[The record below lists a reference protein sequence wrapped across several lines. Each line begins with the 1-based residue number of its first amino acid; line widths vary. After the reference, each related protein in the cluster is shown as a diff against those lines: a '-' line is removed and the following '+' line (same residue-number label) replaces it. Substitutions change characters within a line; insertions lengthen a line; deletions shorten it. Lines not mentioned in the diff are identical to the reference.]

1 MSGTYI
7 TSASITNVHMLQFPS
22 GTISAYITEANA
34 YYEDFCNQM
43 GVDVD
48 SISTPVPIVADRM
61 LSNYCVMRL
70 AEDSIGTNA
79 VSLAEGQD
87 MYVEMRIQYK
97 ELVKQYQDQITPEMI
112 TGNVSNRSQR
122 SISSGKLWRS

>member
-1 MSGTYI
+1 MGTYL
-7 TSASITNVHMLQFPS
+7 SSSGITNVHMNQFPS
-22 GTISAYITEANA
+22 GTIQAYVDEANS
-34 YYEDFCNQM
+34 YYEDFCFSM

-48 SISTPVPIVADRM
+48 SIYTPVGIIPQRM

-70 AEDSIGTNA
+70 AEDSIGTNS

-87 MYVEMRIQYK
+87 MYVEMRNQYK

-112 TGNVSNRSQR
+112 TGEVNNRSQR
-122 SISSGKLWRS
+122 SISSGKLFRS